1 MTLANTHTKL
11 AAGGDFTIVYMG
23 GSITQA
29 GTMPRNQHMEPWG
42 YRDHIT
48 DWLRRRYPD
57 AQIRDVHAAVAGTG
71 SEFGVLRMEKDVHP
85 YRPDLV
91 FVEYA
96 VNDGGGDR
104 LHLKQ
109 TMEGIVRQ
117 IWSRNPM
124 ADIVFVYTLG
134 RGMFYDYAKEKL
146 PGSIAAHTQVARYY
160 GIPEVTMGWEFWL
173 RELRGEMDWDAY
185 FNDDVHPNAEGHA
198 FYGQV
203 VARELTPLLT
213 GEAAAHTLPPAM
225 TPHPW
230 TDTHMTYAKDIPH
243 PGWTEE
249 NHVYWNYDLTWVCSD
264 QPGQTLQYD
273 FEGNLI
279 GVYWHLAMDTGD
291 VEISIDGEPWRRSPT
306 WDGWVLQAPER
317 INYKIWA
324 DDLPDGPHQLRLRI
338 ADGSQWAKCQGNH
351 IQLIAFMTAKF

>member
-117 IWSRNPM
+117 IWGRNPM

-160 GIPEVTMGWEFWL
+160 GIPEVTMG
-173 RELRGEMDWDAY
+173 
-185 FNDDVHPNAEGHA
+185 
-198 FYGQV
+198 
-203 VARELTPLLT
+203 
-213 GEAAAHTLPPAM
+213 
-225 TPHPW
+225 
-230 TDTHMTYAKDIPH
+230 IP
-243 PGWTEE
+243 
-249 NHVYWNYDLTWVCSD
+249 
-264 QPGQTLQYD
+264 
-273 FEGNLI
+273 
-279 GVYWHLAMDTGD
+279 
-291 VEISIDGEPWRRSPT
+291 
-306 WDGWVLQAPER
+306 
-317 INYKIWA
+317 
-324 DDLPDGPHQLRLRI
+324 
-338 ADGSQWAKCQGNH
+338 
-351 IQLIAFMTAKF
+351 